1 MNLLLLFPTVWSWLI
16 TVRAWNRKRIK
27 CVLIEPDHSTFSC
40 QGDCKYD
47 VVGGKVGGRTL
58 HIISTACKLNGS
70 LETAH
75 SVYIVKSIIWQRPV
89 TGGHIHNP
97 VSYDIADIHSVLLS
111 VFSVLY
117 HDVGPRK
124 THLNMKYTARTDRC
138 FRVTDVI
145 YIHKRP
151 LIPPSCC
158 LKLTTA
164 FFIGCGCTCM

>member
-58 HIISTACKLNGS
+58 RIISTACKLNGS

-124 THLNMKYTARTDRC
+124 THLNMKYYLQPALTDASGWQMS
-138 FRVTDVI
+138 FTSI
-145 YIHKRP
+145 NAHSFP
-151 LIPPSCC
+151 LAAASNW
-158 LKLTTA
+158 LRHSS
-164 FFIGCGCTCM
+164 